1 MENNNSIDLAI
12 NESKEQIQWAE
23 HEIRKLMQRIEHY
36 ENIKEFHSVVIN
48 ELIGADQNDALRCN

>member
-23 HEIRKLMQRIEHY
+23 HEIRRLMQRIEDY
-36 ENIKEFHSVVIN
+36 ENIKEFHNGVIN
-48 ELIGADQNDALRCN
+48 ELIGAD